1 MKDIKT
7 RESKVNIKA
16 LDKGAGFA
24 KTSKSAAVRTKELT
38 QNLANDGQVGPDEYA
53 QNKVKF
59 MSKKITGDIGSFSAK
74 TFRKSIKTG
83 RRAVKTVNQSFKTA
97 RKSAKAAKQTAEKS
111 TKASKMSVQSARLA
125 ATAVYRA
132 TVLKA
137 KAIAAAVKAAV
148 AGVKALVAAI
158 IAGGWVAVVIIIVIC
173 LIAMIAGSCFGIFFS
188 GDDTGSRVTLQTAL
202 SEIDNEFEARIN
214 EIKETNTYDV
224 FEISGSRAEWS
235 DVLAVYAV
243 KTAGDSDNPTE
254 VASMDESKKQA
265 LKEVFWLMNEI
276 SYTTATKRENVA
288 AVTDEGDDA
297 GTSESITR
305 VYLYIQISHKSVD
318 EMSEQYG
325 FNDSQKKQLRELMSE
340 DNKKLWNSLIN
351 IDFIR

>member
-7 RESKVNIKA
+7 RERKVNIKA
-16 LDKGAGFA
+16 LDKGTGFA
-24 KTSKSAAVRTKELT
+24 KTSKGAAVRTKELI
-38 QNLANDGQVGPDEYA
+38 QNLAYDGQVSPDEYA
-53 QNKVKF
+53 QDKVEF
-59 MSKKITGDIGSFSAK
+59 MSKKITEDIGSFSAK

-83 RRAVKTVNQSFKTA
+83 RCAVKTVKQSFKTA

-111 TKASKMSVQSARLA
+111 AKAAKMSVQSARLA

-132 TVLKA
+132 TVLTVKA
-137 KAIAAAVKAAV
+137 VALAVKSAIAGVKGLTAAIAAGGGAA
-148 AGVKALVAAI
+148 
-158 IAGGWVAVVIIIVIC
+158 VIIIIIIC
-173 LIAMIAGSCFGIFFS
+173 LIALIAGSSFGIFFIFF
-188 GDDTGSRVTLQTAL
+188 DTGSGVTLQTAV

-224 FEISGSRAEWS
+224 FEISGSRTERS
-235 DVLAVYAV
+235 DVFAVYAV
-243 KTAGDSDNPTE
+243 KTAEDPDNPTE

-265 LKEVFWLMNEI
+265 LKEVFWLMNEV
-276 SYTTATKRENVA
+276 SYTTATETENVA
-288 AVTDEGDDA
+288 AGTDEGDDVE
-297 GTSESITR
+297 TSESITR

>member
-7 RESKVNIKA
+7 RERKVKIKA

-38 QNLANDGQVGPDEYA
+38 QNLANDGQVSPDEYA
-53 QNKVKF
+53 QDKVEF
-59 MSKKITGDIGSFSAK
+59 MSKKITGDIGSLSAT
-74 TFRKSIKTG
+74 TFQKGIKRG
-83 RRAVKTVNQSFKTA
+83 GHNVKTANQMFKTA

-111 TKASKMSVQSARLA
+111 KKAAKMSVQSARRA
-125 ATAVYRA
+125 ATAIYRA
-132 TVLKA
+132 TVLTA
-137 KAIAAAVKAAV
+137 KAAAAAVKAAV

-188 GDDTGSRVTLQTAL
+188 GDDTGNGVTLQTAV

-243 KTAGDSDNPTE
+243 KTAEDPDNPE
-254 VASMDESKKQA
+254 QARMDIFKYIE
-265 LKEVFWLMNEI
+265 LYYN
-276 SYTTATKRENVA
+276 TKR
-288 AVTDEGDDA
+288 
-297 GTSESITR
+297 
-305 VYLYIQISHKSVD
+305 
-318 EMSEQYG
+318 
-325 FNDSQKKQLRELMSE
+325 
-340 DNKKLWNSLIN
+340 
-351 IDFIR
+351 IRSAIG